1 MPRSVEGET
10 NKQSNKLAIPKSKSS
25 MNQQSHSSRSSSSTS
40 LPLSRNTDTFG
51 YGHAHGHNN
60 TTSSS
65 IRERIPSDSSTA
77 VSHTCCEMEDKSTN
91 AEKGLP
97 ASSFVVPAG
106 DASAPLS
113 HHLHHHGRAR
123 AHGTHLAPHHTGALS
138 PSSTTTSS
146 ARRDPSIILAT
157 SSAPRYPYA
166 PLTAEQRKLAMMHRN
181 SVDKRSIV
189 PILYFLAASLGKL

>member
-10 NKQSNKLAIPKSKSS
+10 NKQNNKLAIPKSKSS
-25 MNQQSHSSRSSSSTS
+25 MHQQSHSSRSSSSTS

-77 VSHTCCEMEDKSTN
+77 VSHTCYEMEDKSINT
-91 AEKGLP
+91 EKGLP
-97 ASSFVVPAG
+97 AASFVVPAG
-106 DASAPLS
+106 DPSAPLS
-113 HHLHHHGRAR
+113 HHHHRGRAR
-123 AHGTHLAPHHTGALS
+123 AYGTHLAPHHSGALS
-138 PSSTTTSS
+138 PVSITTST